1 MAGVTLTATN
11 SGVTML
17 TGSFELNTLYAHAG
31 QAYSEMSDYFR
42 VEDATWA
49 DTGYVM
55 PGFPIL
61 SKAGG
66 STGGEFATGG
76 AVAPTA
82 ASGYATPATV
92 SGFVLGDNPSGFIVQ
107 GSNVPAWSAANPHL
121 KFFRFGSGARI
132 MLPWGGSQTATSI
145 TDKTVVGW
153 DTTNNNLTDAAG
165 VTTNSAQLPI
175 KVIEIT
181 KGYVPVVSGGIA
193 TWTLGLVAV
202 VQL

>member
-11 SGVTML
+11 SGVNML
-17 TGSFELNTLYAHAG
+17 NGSFELNNLYKHAG
-31 QAYSEMSDYFR
+31 QAFSELGDYHD
-42 VEDATWA
+42 VQDATWA
-49 DTGYVM
+49 DTGYIL

-61 SKAGG
+61 AKVGG

-92 SGFVLGDNPSGFIVQ
+92 SGFILANNPSGFIVQ
-107 GSNVPAWSAANPHL
+107 GSDVPAWSTANPHL
-121 KFFRFGSGARI
+121 KFFRFGTGKRI
-132 MLPWGGSQTATSI
+132 VLPWGGSQSAANL